1 MSSNF
6 NYSITFPCLNSLDY
20 TKKLIGSMLEN
31 EEDMSKVVAVNNG
44 STDSTEKYLKSIR
57 HLNVINNKKNYGFGV
72 PLNQGAM
79 KLRTEWTIFMNN
91 DVIVSKGWI
100 EGLLSSA
107 EENNLKVISPA
118 MIEESYDYD
127 INEHSNMAK
136 LLFDGYVRN
145 DDAHAVCIAIHESV
159 LFDIGYFRPT
169 PSLFGY
175 EDKIFFNELRR
186 NNINTGITSSSWIH
200 HYGSVTQKAMKEKAG
215 ILNKNDLSNNSHSKI
230 LCENFLSRKYLKYVA
245 RNKRKNSVI
254 YEIDNFGMS
263 LIGRRLNK
271 NFVWKNIY

>member
-44 STDSTEKYLKSIR
+44 STDSTEKYLKSIK
-57 HLNVINNKKNYGFGV
+57 HLNVITNKKNYGFGV

-79 KLRTEWTIFMNN
+79 MLQTEWTIFMNN
-91 DVIVSKGWI
+91 DVIVSKDWI
-100 EGLLSSA
+100 EGLLSAA
-107 EENNLKVISPA
+107 EKNNLKVISPA

-127 INEHSNMAK
+127 INEHSNKAK
-136 LLFDGYVRN
+136 FLFDGYVRN

-159 LFDIGYFRPT
+159 LFDIGFFRPT

-175 EDKIFFNELRR
+175 EDKIFLNELRK
-186 NNINTGITSSSWIH
+186 NNIKTGITSSSWIH
-200 HYGSVTQKAMKEKAG
+200 HYGSVTQKAMKEKIG
-215 ILNKNDLSNNSHSKI
+215 ILNKSDLSSNSHSKI
-230 LCENFLSRKYLKYVA
+230 LCENFLFRKYLKYSS
-245 RNKRKNSVI
+245 KRKRKKSVN
-254 YEIDNFGMS
+254 YEINHYGMS
-263 LIGRRLNK
+263 LIGRRLDSK
-271 NFVWKNIY
+271 FIWSNIY